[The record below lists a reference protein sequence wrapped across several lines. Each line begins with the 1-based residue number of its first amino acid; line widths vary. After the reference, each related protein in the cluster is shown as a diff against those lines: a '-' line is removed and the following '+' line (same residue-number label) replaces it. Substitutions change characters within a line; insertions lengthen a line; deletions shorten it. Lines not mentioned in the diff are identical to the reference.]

1 MGLGITVAEGVPA
14 DLYITAQ
21 LAGRRSAPVDHLREK
36 RAIQDLA
43 NKMANAPDEVLSS
56 FVDLAMALTGGVS
69 AGLSLYEDHPSP
81 GVFRWKY
88 LRGSLAPFEDAT
100 TPRDFSP
107 CGVTLDQ
114 NAPVLSLHPE
124 RFYNWISDA
133 KIVVPEVLLVP
144 LYFGAPEPQGTLW
157 IVSEKENH
165 FDPEHVRIA
174 TELATFV
181 GVAVQMLK
189 TQERLKASLEEQET
203 LAKEMSH
210 RLKNLFAV
218 SEGMVRMTMKTTNT
232 VGEMGKSLIGR
243 FHALATAHALI
254 RRSFGPD
261 NAPHGELDI
270 ADLISTI
277 VQPHERQL
285 AGRKSRFAIEG
296 SSITC
301 GQHALNGIALI
312 FHELATN
319 AVKYG
324 ALATDNGHVGVS
336 WTLED
341 EALAF
346 HWCEFDGPEIE
357 HEPQATGF
365 GSKLLNDTVTRQFG
379 GSLHHVWERGGL
391 RVRINVPLKSLAH

>member
-1 MGLGITVAEGVPA
+1 MGLGLKVVEGVPA
-14 DLYITAQ
+14 DLYITAE
-21 LAGRRSAPVDHLREK
+21 LASRTPAPVDHVREK

-43 NKMANAPDEVLSS
+43 AKMVTAPEEVLPR
-56 FVDLAMALTGGVS
+56 FVDVAMELTGGVS
-69 AGLSLYEDHPSP
+69 AGLSLYEDLPSP
-81 GVFRWKY
+81 GVFRWKC
-88 LRGSLAPFEDAT
+88 LRGALAPFEDAT

-144 LYFGAPEPQGTLW
+144 LYFTTPEPQGTLW
-157 IVSEKENH
+157 IVSEKEKH
-165 FDPEHVRIA
+165 FNREHVRIA

-181 GVAVQMLK
+181 GIAIQMVR
-189 TQERLKASLEEQET
+189 TQERLQVALEEQET
-203 LAKEMSH
+203 LTKEMSH

-218 SEGMVRMTMKTTNT
+218 SEGMVRMTMKTANT
-232 VGEMGKSLIGR
+232 VSEMGQSLIGR

-254 RRSFGPD
+254 RRSFSPD
-261 NAPHGELDI
+261 SALTQDLDV
-270 ADLISTI
+270 AELISTI

-285 AGRKSRFAIEG
+285 IGRNSRFVIEG
-296 SSITC
+296 SSVKC
-301 GQHALNGIALI
+301 GQHSVNGIALI

-324 ALATDNGHVGVS
+324 ALANDKGRVGVS
-336 WTLED
+336 WKVED

-346 HWCEFDGPEIE
+346 HWHEFDGPELAG
-357 HEPQATGF
+357 EPQATGF
-365 GSKLLNDTVTRQFG
+365 GSKLLTDTVTRQFG
-379 GSLHHVWERGGL
+379 GSLNHGWERSGL
-391 RVRINVPLKSLAH
+391 RVQINIPLKNLSH